1 MPAADFEIEF
11 RPAAG
16 VRVLR
21 WAMLGLGLAGMLLAA
36 AIAGAD
42 DKGWY
47 LLGFGS
53 LMLWVGWRHGR
64 LGLAWGVLRVE
75 RDGDAQ
81 WRDVDD
87 DRFVPVSAERWAA
100 GERLMWIRLRGI
112 DGRRQEVLLAR
123 GGVDD
128 EQWRRLAGWL
138 TWLRRGRAA
147 G

>member
-1 MPAADFEIEF
+1 MSAAGFEIEF

-16 VRVLR
+16 VRALR

-36 AIAGAD
+36 VIAGGH

-47 LLGFGS
+47 LLGFGA
-53 LMLWVGWRHGR
+53 LFLWVGWRHGR

-75 RDGDAQ
+75 GDGQAH
-81 WRDVDD
+81 WRDFDGE
-87 DRFVPVSAERWAA
+87 RFIAVQAERWAA
-100 GERLMWIRLRGI
+100 GERLIWIRLRAD
-112 DGRRQEVLLAR
+112 DGRREVLLVR
-123 GGVDD
+123 GGASD

-147 G
+147 A